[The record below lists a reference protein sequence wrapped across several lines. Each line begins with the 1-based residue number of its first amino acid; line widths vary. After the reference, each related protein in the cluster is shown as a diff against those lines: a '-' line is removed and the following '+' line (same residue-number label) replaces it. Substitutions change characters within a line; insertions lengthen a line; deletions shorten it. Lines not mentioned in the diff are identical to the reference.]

1 MEVRFFHGFCVLIEM
16 KWQEV
21 LCENIVRIVYLSMV
35 RFRLLRLFM
44 FIQKMD
50 VWLSVSVYEK
60 LSLQLYCAQV
70 TCQKISREVG
80 QKLSGIF

>member
-1 MEVRFFHGFCVLIEM
+1 M
-16 KWQEV
+16 K
-21 LCENIVRIVYLSMV
+21 IARIVYLSMV

-44 FIQKMD
+44 FIQKM

-80 QKLSGIF
+80 QKLSGYFLIFALQ

>member
-1 MEVRFFHGFCVLIEM
+1 M
-16 KWQEV
+16 K
-21 LCENIVRIVYLSMV
+21 IARIVYLSMV

-50 VWLSVSVYEK
+50 VWLSVSVYGK

-70 TCQKISREVG
+70 TCQKRSRAKIIRVFFNFCPTINDADSDIY
-80 QKLSGIF
+80 LR

>member
-1 MEVRFFHGFCVLIEM
+1 M
-16 KWQEV
+16 
-21 LCENIVRIVYLSMV
+21 NIVRIVYLSMV
-35 RFRLLRLFM
+35 RFRLLRLFI

-50 VWLSVSVYEK
+50 VWRSVSVYGK

-80 QKLSGIF
+80 QKLSGYFFNFCPTINDADSDIYLR

>member
-1 MEVRFFHGFCVLIEM
+1 M
-16 KWQEV
+16 K
-21 LCENIVRIVYLSMV
+21 IARIVYLSMV

-50 VWLSVSVYEK
+50 VWLSVSVYGK
-60 LSLQLYCAQV
+60 LSLQLNCAQV

-80 QKLSGIF
+80 QKLSGYFLIFALQ

>member
-1 MEVRFFHGFCVLIEM
+1 
-16 KWQEV
+16 
-21 LCENIVRIVYLSMV
+21 MV

-60 LSLQLYCAQV
+60 LSLQLYLAQV
-70 TCQKISREVG
+70 NVRISIVYCRAKIKKYPDNFCPTS
-80 QKLSGIF
+80 LLIF

>member
-1 MEVRFFHGFCVLIEM
+1 M

-21 LCENIVRIVYLSMV
+21 LCENSSDCVNLSMV

-60 LSLQLYCAQV
+60 LSLQLYCVQV

-80 QKLSGIF
+80 QKLSGYFLIFALQ

>member
-1 MEVRFFHGFCVLIEM
+1 M
-16 KWQEV
+16 K
-21 LCENIVRIVYLSMV
+21 IARIVYLSMV
-35 RFRLLRLFM
+35 HFRLLRLFM

-80 QKLSGIF
+80 QKLSGYFLIFDLQ

>member
-1 MEVRFFHGFCVLIEM
+1 M
-16 KWQEV
+16 K
-21 LCENIVRIVYLSMV
+21 IARIVYLSMV

-50 VWLSVSVYEK
+50 VWLSVSVYGK

-70 TCQKISREVG
+70 TCQKISIVYCRAKIIRVFFNFCPTINDADSDIY
-80 QKLSGIF
+80 LR

>member
-1 MEVRFFHGFCVLIEM
+1 M

-21 LCENIVRIVYLSMV
+21 LCENIAADCVNLSMV

-44 FIQKMD
+44 YIQKMD
-50 VWLSVSVYEK
+50 VWLSVSVYGK

-70 TCQKISREVG
+70 TCQKISIDYCRAKIIRVFG
-80 QKLSGIF
+80 